1 MLIYLIL
8 LVVPLCGV
16 IGFVVAIAKDHH
28 SSHGRHLHGG
38 HFQPDLTLQW

>member
-8 LVVPLCGV
+8 FFLVPLCGV
-16 IGFVVAIAKDHH
+16 IGFLVAIVKDHH

-38 HFQPDLTLQW
+38 HF